1 MIYEIVQT
9 TSDVGKAIYENK
21 TIFRNDCWS
30 LSWISNL
37 DKINDKDEISR
48 WLQHICFIYFTSG

>member
-48 WLQHICFIYFTSG
+48 WL